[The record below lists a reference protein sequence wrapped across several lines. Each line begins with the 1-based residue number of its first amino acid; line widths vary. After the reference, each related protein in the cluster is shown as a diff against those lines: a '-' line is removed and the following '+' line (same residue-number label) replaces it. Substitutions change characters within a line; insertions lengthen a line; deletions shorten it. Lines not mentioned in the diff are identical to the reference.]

1 MRPLKNLTH
10 RVVIMSDILSK
21 PKASLQSV
29 MTFGL
34 LQENIFEKAH
44 VMTCS
49 RDLTTLLA
57 ELQASVL

>member
-1 MRPLKNLTH
+1 MDLMRLLRNLSR
-10 RVVIMSDILSK
+10 RVVIISDIFSK

-44 VMTCS
+44 VIT
-49 RDLTTLLA
+49 
-57 ELQASVL
+57 